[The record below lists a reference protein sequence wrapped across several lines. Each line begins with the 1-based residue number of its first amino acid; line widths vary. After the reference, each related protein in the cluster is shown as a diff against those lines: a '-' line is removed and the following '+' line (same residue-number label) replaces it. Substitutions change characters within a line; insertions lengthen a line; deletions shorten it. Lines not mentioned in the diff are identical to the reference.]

1 MFSPVVVS
9 PLPRGDRSDVS
20 QPEDLMARFY
30 RSAASAVLA
39 ITLVV
44 TLTTH
49 AQQGRVSNT
58 ATNVATNVTNELLRR
73 TGGGNDPL
81 PGAWLS
87 YGRTQGET
95 RYSPLKQI
103 DTANANRLGLAW
115 SYVLGAGG
123 GNQEGTPLAWNN
135 TLYGIT
141 TWSVV
146 FALDAR
152 TGQEL
157 WRWDPEINQTDV
169 RPRICCGIVN
179 RGIAI
184 YNGMI
189 IAPSIDGRLF
199 ALNALTGK
207 PVWETRIVYPQEQY
221 TLTMAPRI
229 AGGKVIIGASGGDK
243 PTRGQFVAV
252 DAQTGRLQ
260 WRFFTVPGDPSKPY
274 ESEALRRAAQ
284 TWGGEFYKNGGG
296 GAVWDGF
303 AYDPAANLVYVGTG
317 NAQPWVQK
325 FRGAQNVDNLYTCA
339 ILAVDLTTG
348 VLKWYYQTVP
358 NDNWD
363 YDNVQHLMLLD
374 LNINGRTRK
383 VLTQAAKNGFFYV
396 LDRVN
401 GELIS
406 AEPFVKVSWATG
418 IGRDGR
424 PIVNPAA
431 YYDQDPISVYPTG
444 GGAHNWSP
452 MSFNPATGLVYI
464 PSSYSSFPY
473 QAQAEF
479 RPGSTG
485 YVRPQGQTKI
495 IEPTIGPEPPKGA
508 RGGLQAWDPVNQ
520 KLSWNIEG
528 GGGIGGGTTTTA
540 GNLVFQ
546 TINDGRFRA
555 ISADKGEVLY
565 EIRTNRT
572 GMAPP
577 ITFEVDGK
585 QYVAFGGGLG
595 RPASTV
601 GPNDAKVDNAPMLF
615 VFALEGKAELPPPP
629 PPAAPGAAV
638 PGAPAPPAP
647 EQK

>member
-1 MFSPVVVS
+1 MT
-9 PLPRGDRSDVS
+9 
-20 QPEDLMARFY
+20 RFY
-30 RSAASAVLA
+30 RTAVLA
-39 ITLVV
+39 L
-44 TLTTH
+44 LTTIVGVTIVMH
-49 AQQGRVSNT
+49 AQQSRVTNT
-58 ATNVATNVTNELLRR
+58 GSNVATNVTNDVLRR
-73 TGGGNDPL
+73 ASSANDAL
-81 PGAWLS
+81 PSAWLS

-95 RYSPLKQI
+95 RYSTLKQI
-103 DTANANRLGLAW
+103 DSTNAKRLGLAW
-115 SYVLGAGG
+115 SYVMGAGG
-123 GNQEGTPLAWNN
+123 GNQEGTPLVWNN

-152 TGQEL
+152 TGKEL
-157 WRWDPEINQTDV
+157 WRWDPEINQAL
-169 RPRICCGIVN
+169 RPVICCGVVN

-189 IAPSIDGRLF
+189 IAPAIDGRLF
-199 ALNALTGK
+199 ALNAMTGK
-207 PVWETRIVYPQEQY
+207 PVWETRVVYPQDQY

-252 DAQTGRLQ
+252 DAQTGQLA
-260 WRFFTVPGDPSKPY
+260 WRFYTVPGDPSKPF
-274 ESEALRRAAQ
+274 ENEAMRRAAK

-303 AYDPAANLVYVGTG
+303 AYDPEANLVYVGTG

-348 VLKWYYQTVP
+348 ILKWYYQTVP

-363 YDNVQHLMLLD
+363 YDNVQQLMLLD
-374 LNINGRTRK
+374 LNINGRMRK
-383 VLTQAAKNGFFYV
+383 VITQASKNGFFYV

-406 AEPFVKVSWATG
+406 AEPFVKVSWALG

-424 PIVNPAA
+424 PIVNPEA
-431 YYDQDPISVYPTG
+431 YYDQNPISVYPTG

-452 MSFNPATGLVYI
+452 MSYNPNTGLVYI

-473 QAQAEF
+473 QAQAEY

-485 YVRPQGQTKI
+485 YVRPQGPTKI

-520 KLSWNIEG
+520 KLNWNVEG

-555 ISADKGEVLY
+555 ISADKGEILY
-565 EIRTNRT
+565 EVRTNRT

-577 ITFEVDGK
+577 ITYEVDGK

-595 RPASTV
+595 RPANTV
-601 GPNDAKVDNAPMLF
+601 GPNNAKFDYPPILF
-615 VFALEGKAELPPPP
+615 VFALDGTAELPPPP
-629 PPAAPGAAV
+629 PPAS
-638 PGAPAPPAP
+638 APAAGPAAPAAGPAP
-647 EQK
+647 EQQK